1 MTHILERPARE
12 PDRVVRYSDRPTG
25 VVDVFG
31 GGNDVVML
39 IHGGF
44 WRAAYDRTH
53 LRPLAAALSKHG
65 FLVALPEYRRVGDA
79 GGGFPGTLD
88 DIVALAGSIRDLVG
102 APDGSLQLVGHSA
115 GGHLAMLAA
124 DARIRQVISLAGVLD
139 LAAASGDRLSDGAA
153 DEFLGGAPIAAADPM
168 TLPLP
173 DCPIA
178 LLHGTGDEE
187 VPLAYSQRFSARDAR
202 IRLQMPDCGH
212 YELIDPEGPEFG
224 QLAGLLTN

>member
-12 PDRVVRYSDRPTG
+12 PDRVVRYSDAPTG

-53 LRPLAAALSKHG
+53 LRPLAAALADSG
-65 FLVALPEYRRVGDA
+65 FLVALPEYRRVGDP
-79 GGGFPGTLD
+79 GGGFPGTVD
-88 DIVALAGSIRDLVG
+88 DIVALAGSIRELVG
-102 APDGSLQLVGHSA
+102 APDASLQLVGHSA
-115 GGHLAMLAA
+115 GGHLAMLSA

-139 LAAASGDRLSDGAA
+139 LAAASSDRLSDGAA

-178 LLHGTGDEE
+178 LLHGTGDAE
-187 VPLAYSQRFSARDAR
+187 VPVSYSQRFSERDAR
-202 IRLQMPDCGH
+202 IRLMTPDCGH

-224 QLAGLLTN
+224 QMVELLTN